1 MLCLSYAPYATPV
14 PLGKMMTDGPT
25 MISTRRSAACGSG
38 CAAGFA
44 VAAAALGPIRA
55 QCVQRFGVRVSMLVL
70 ATIFGAANL
79 AATILS
85 SAATSSAMGT
95 PWIGHRPGCGVRGV
109 GAALWSGDP
118 ARP

>member
-70 ATIFGAANL
+70 ATVFGAANL
-79 AATILS
+79 AA
-85 SAATSSAMGT
+85 MGI